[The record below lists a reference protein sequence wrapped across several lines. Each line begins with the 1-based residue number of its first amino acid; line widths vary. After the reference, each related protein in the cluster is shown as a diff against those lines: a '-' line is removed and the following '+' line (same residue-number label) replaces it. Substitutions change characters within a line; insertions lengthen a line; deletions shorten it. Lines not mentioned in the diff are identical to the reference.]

1 MNLKACYLK
10 IVHQAANYGASIIL
24 SRLKRRSWNA
34 SAKKKIKSSAQVSYK
49 TDARTNSSSLH
60 LCFKNIKSR
69 KFFRTSLEK
78 SASNQNKTKVAR
90 LTKIRSRPV
99 SNAATHQIS
108 TCTKSLR
115 ISTAKLSLNY
125 VPPAKPPS
133 RQKKTPTTHSMTTQS
148 QPLRRSKN
156 NLQR

>member
-34 SAKKKIKSSAQVSYK
+34 SAKRKIKSSAQVSYK
-49 TDARTNSSSLH
+49 TDAPTNSSSLH
-60 LCFKNIKSR
+60 LCFKSIKSR
-69 KFFRTSLEK
+69 NFFRTSLVK
-78 SASNQNKTKVAR
+78 SASIQNKTKVAR
-90 LTKIRSRPV
+90 LTRIRSHPV
-99 SNAATHQIS
+99 SNAAIHQTS

-115 ISTAKLSLNY
+115 ISTAKLSLNF
-125 VPPAKPPS
+125 VTPAKPPS
-133 RQKKTPTTHSMTTQS
+133 LQRKTPTTHSTMTQS
-148 QPLRRSKN
+148 QPVRRSKN